1 MQVVRVPLVG
11 FGGSRWW
18 SDLVDGPVEGGED
31 DEGVEDLPE
40 GSVLEEG
47 GVDQVDDAEG
57 EGQDG
62 ANAVGSPAAFP
73 EGEGSG
79 DAEADDEGVN
89 GLPDGLGVF
98 AEGRG

>member
-1 MQVVRVPLVG
+1 MQVVRVLLVG

-18 SDLVDGPVEGGED
+18 ANLVDGPVEGGED

-40 GSVLEEG
+40 GSVLEER

-62 ANAVGSPAAFP
+62 ADAVGGPAAFP
-73 EGEGSG
+73 EGEG
-79 DAEADDEGVN
+79 
-89 GLPDGLGVF
+89 L
-98 AEGRG
+98 RRR